1 MHLRPGYYLLE
12 RGELGKALPRP
23 RKTMS
28 IIAFLRAV
36 RRREALPE
44 QVCVLG
50 LERLLHQA
58 DDVRQ
63 AAAVIQQALYNPEAK
78 HHLARESPA
87 VVLPLEYL
95 ELSTYWKAG
104 IREGGVGT
112 PREVF
117 RVEWV
122 FPRADIATVNKAD
135 VCYSM
140 L

>member
-1 MHLRPGYYLLE
+1 MALRPGYYLLE
-12 RGELGKALPRP
+12 KKQLGRAIPRP

-36 RRREALPE
+36 QRKEPLPN

-50 LERLLHQA
+50 LERFLHQA
-58 DDVRQ
+58 DDHRQ
-63 AAAVIQQALYNPEAK
+63 AAGVIRQRLYNPQAK
-78 HHLARESPA
+78 RHLRRQSP
-87 VVLPLEYL
+87 VVILPLEYL

-104 IREGGVGT
+104 IRQRGA
-112 PREVF
+112 PHEVF
-117 RVEWV
+117 HMEWV
-122 FPRADIATVNKAD
+122 FPRADIDTVGKAD

>member
-1 MHLRPGYYLLE
+1 MALRPGYYLLE
-12 RGELGKALPRP
+12 KKQLGRAIPRP

-36 RRREALPE
+36 QRKEPLPD

-50 LERLLHQA
+50 LERLLHHA
-58 DDVRQ
+58 DDHHQVAGVIRQ
-63 AAAVIQQALYNPEAK
+63 MLYNPQAK
-78 HHLARESPA
+78 SHLRRQSP
-87 VVLPLEYL
+87 VVILPLEYL

-104 IREGGVGT
+104 ILQRGT
-112 PREVF
+112 PHEVF
-117 RVEWV
+117 HVEWV
-122 FPRADIATVNKAD
+122 FPRADIETVGKAD